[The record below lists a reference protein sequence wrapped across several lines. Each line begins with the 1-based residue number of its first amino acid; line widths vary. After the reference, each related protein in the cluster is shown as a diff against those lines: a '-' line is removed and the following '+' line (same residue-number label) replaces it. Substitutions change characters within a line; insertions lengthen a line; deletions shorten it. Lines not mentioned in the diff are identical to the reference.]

1 MSSKKSNE
9 TTVANLPPDISLAIN
24 ALYDLAC
31 EATTA
36 WRAKYHLSFSVT
48 AEPWMADE
56 RGGSLFIDIKLPG
69 VTLESFDFHHSLKAH
84 LPLGE

>member
-31 EATTA
+31 EAHD
-36 WRAKYHLSFSVT
+36 RLEGKYHLSFSVT

-69 VTLESFDFHHSLKAH
+69 VTIESFDFHHSLKAH